1 MSCESMEIMPWHEM
15 CYENSIVYFSM
26 NMNNYGAMQLCKT
39 IIQWVVLFFLLLTYQ
54 IKPVK
59 IQNFKGFWWWPRS
72 EDFSPKY

>member
-1 MSCESMEIMPWHEM
+1 M

-59 IQNFKGFWWWPRS
+59 IQNFKGFWW
-72 EDFSPKY
+72 